1 MADEPVP
8 KGEEATVYAVRDT
21 WEPWNAGR
29 RVELTA
35 HRVMRRPKGVRF
47 LGDTWQEQQPV
58 VFGAKQYVPTADVD
72 FDMESA
78 RGRFIAAKLRE
89 VERLRKLISR
99 ELACIDAAKALTL
112 EDPSLLV
119 KED

>member
-1 MADEPVP
+1 MADEPTS
-8 KGEEATVYAVRDT
+8 KGEETTVYVIRDT
-21 WEPWNAGR
+21 WAPWNAGR
-29 RVELTA
+29 QIDLTA
-35 HRVMRRPKGVRF
+35 HRVLRRPKGVRF
-47 LGDTWQEQQPV
+47 LGDTWQERQPAA
-58 VFGAKQYVPTADVD
+58 FDAKQYVPIEDVS
-72 FDMESA
+72 FSVEGA
-78 RGRFIAAKLRE
+78 RSRFIAAKLRE